1 MDVGPQTPILDIENL
16 AVPCSHCREFV
27 RREAGGVLHTSSGSP
42 NVGRD
47 KRSVSPNVGGPNVGR
62 DKHSGGP
69 NGGGPNVGR
78 DKRSGPPHLHSDG
91 LCGTPLR
98 QLR

>member
-1 MDVGPQTPILDIENL
+1 MDVGPQTLILDIENL
-16 AVPCSHCREFV
+16 AVPCSHCRESV
-27 RREAGGVLHTSSGSP
+27 RREAGGVLHTTSGSP

-47 KRSVSPNVGGPNVGR
+47 KRSGGPNGDGPTVGR

-69 NGGGPNVGR
+69 N
-78 DKRSGPPHLHSDG
+78 KRSGPPRLHSDG

-98 QLR
+98 PLR